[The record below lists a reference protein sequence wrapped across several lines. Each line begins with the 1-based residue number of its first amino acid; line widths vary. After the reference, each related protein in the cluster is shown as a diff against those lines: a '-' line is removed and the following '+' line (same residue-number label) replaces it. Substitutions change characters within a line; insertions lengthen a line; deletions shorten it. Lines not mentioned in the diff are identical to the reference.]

1 MNKYDKY
8 IDTFF
13 IITGTTY
20 SLDNIET
27 LLGIII
33 LSLQLL
39 WLCVKAILKICK
51 CIKEKKDFVEIDNEI
66 NDVINKLDEVKDQ
79 LKEKEGEENVNRSEE

>member
-1 MNKYDKY
+1 MNKYAKY
-8 IDTFF
+8 IDAFL

-39 WLCVKAILKICK
+39 WLCVKVVLKIYK
-51 CIKEKKDFVEIDNEI
+51 CIKEKKDFGEIDNEI

-79 LKEKEGEENVNRSEE
+79 LKEKEEEENVNRSEE